1 MVFTPQVG
9 NDGAHFFFLTDDWR
23 FKRVLDEIVTSGTPK
38 PFFRSKVP
46 DLVIK
51 CGKKYLQQEQG
62 FNKEMV
68 LQKYIYLIIKYV
80 HRQMPVSPGYY

>member
-9 NDGAHFFFLTDDWR
+9 NDGAHFFFLADDWR
-23 FKRVLDEIVTSGTPK
+23 FKRVLDGIVTSDTPK

-46 DLVIK
+46 DLVIRR
-51 CGKKYLQQEQG
+51 GKKCLQQERG

-68 LQKYIYLIIKYV
+68 LQKYIYLIIRYV
-80 HRQMPVSPGYY
+80 HRQMPESSGHD